1 MNNKKLSF
9 KNRYGEMLEG
19 VIDLPFTQ
27 NIVAY
32 AIFAH
37 CFTCGKNIFAAENIS
52 RTLALKGIAVLRFD
66 FTGLGESEGDFEDS
80 NFTNNV
86 TDIEDA
92 AKYLT
97 ENFETPSLLI
107 GHSLGGAAVLF
118 SAQKIA
124 SVKAIVTIAAP
135 SSPDH
140 IMHLFKDSQEEINEK
155 GKATM
160 QLAGR
165 EITIKKQFIED
176 LRSLSMQNLL
186 NDLRKP
192 VLILHSPTDDI
203 VGINNAAEIYKAL
216 HHPKSFV
223 SLDDTHHLLKR
234 QEDAEYVSAI
244 IASWATRYLKTNESV
259 QSEGQVNAWLNNDNY
274 TTEVVARKHVWI
286 ADEPLNVGGND
297 LGPTP
302 YELLSSALATC
313 TTITL
318 KMYAKRKNWDP
329 GEIKVMVEH
338 GRKYPDDCEHCDDK
352 SKLIEVF
359 KRTLV
364 FDERLD
370 AEQKN
375 RLQQIA
381 DLCPVHKTLS
391 KSSRIDTVII

>member
-19 VIDLPFTQ
+19 VIDLPFKQ
-27 NIVAY
+27 NILAY

-37 CFTCGKNIFAAENIS
+37 CFTCGKNLFAAKNIS
-52 RTLALKGIAVLRFD
+52 RALALKGIAVLRFD
-66 FTGLGESEGDFEDS
+66 FTGIGESEGDFEDS
-80 NFTNNV
+80 NFTSNV

-92 AKYLT
+92 AKYLE
-97 ENFETPSLLI
+97 ENYEAPSLLI

-118 SAQKIA
+118 SAQKII
-124 SVKAIVTIAAP
+124 SVKAIVAIAAP

-140 IMHLFKDSQEEINEK
+140 IMHLFRQSLEEINEK

-160 QLAGR
+160 LLAGR

-176 LRSLSMQNLL
+176 LSTLSMDNLL
-186 NDLRKP
+186 HDLHKP
-192 VLILHSPTDDI
+192 ILILHSPTDNI
-203 VGINNAAEIYKAL
+203 VEINSASEIYKAAN
-216 HHPKSFV
+216 HPKSIV
-223 SLDDTHHLLKR
+223 SLDGAHHLLKR
-234 QEDAEYVSAI
+234 QKDAEYVSAI
-244 IASWATRYLKTNESV
+244 ISAWITPYLDTKGSA
-259 QSEGQVNAWLNNDNY
+259 QSESQVDAWLNNDNY

-286 ADEPLNVGGND
+286 ADEPRDVGGND

-313 TTITL
+313 TAITL
-318 KMYAKRKNWDP
+318 KMYSKRKKWDI

-338 GRKYPDDCEHCDDK
+338 GRKYPDDCAHCDDK
-352 SKLIEVF
+352 SKLVEVF

-364 FDERLD
+364 FDERVD
-370 AEQKN
+370 TEQKN
-375 RLQQIA
+375 RLHQIA

-391 KSSRIDTVII
+391 KSSSIDTVII